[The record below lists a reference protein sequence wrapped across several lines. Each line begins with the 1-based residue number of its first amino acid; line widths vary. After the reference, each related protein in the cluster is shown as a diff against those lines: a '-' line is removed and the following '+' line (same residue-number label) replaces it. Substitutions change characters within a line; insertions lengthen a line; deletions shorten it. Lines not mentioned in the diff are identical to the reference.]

1 METKKYFSTRYTP
14 DSRRNGVWKAVAEYI
29 GKTYATESSSVIDVG
44 AGYCDFINNTAASE
58 RLAVDASG
66 EVERFAAPGV
76 KTRVADCRKLDG
88 VPLEAYD
95 ICFSSNLLE
104 HLSVDG
110 IFQTL
115 AEMKRV
121 LKPAGRLVLLVP
133 NFRLCHGRFYDDYTH
148 VTPLTDESICDMLAA
163 AGFTVERIV
172 PGFLPFSFK
181 SRLPAGYALAKIYI
195 KSPFKPFAG
204 QMLAVAKKG

>member
-1 METKKYFSTRYTP
+1 MDIKYFSTRYTP
-14 DSRRNGVWKAVAEYI
+14 DSRRHGVWKAVAEYI
-29 GKTYATESSSVIDVG
+29 GKTYATESSSLIDVG
-44 AGYCDFINNTAASE
+44 AGYCDFINNVVAAKKT
-58 RLAVDASG
+58 AVDAAE
-66 EVERFAAPGV
+66 EVKSSAARGV
-76 KTRVADCRKLDG
+76 ETLVADCCKLDG
-88 VPLEAYD
+88 VSSEAYD
-95 ICFSSNLLE
+95 LCFSSNLLE
-104 HLSVDG
+104 HLNMDG
-110 IFQTL
+110 IFQAL

-121 LKPAGRLVLLVP
+121 LKLGGRLVLLVP

-148 VTPLTDESICDMLAA
+148 VTPLTDESIGDMLAA

-181 SRLPAGYALAKIYI
+181 SRLPAGYTLAKIYI